1 MKGKNVFIE
10 KETHKYDDIINLPH
24 HVSAKHSQMALL
36 DRAAQFSPF
45 AALTGHEDS
54 IRETARRTEEFLEL
68 EEDKKEQLDEKIHV
82 LQENLWKKPEIIVT
96 YFVPD
101 EKKDGGAYVTHRGR
115 IRKIDTYRH
124 RLLFE
129 DGTDV
134 GMQYIFEIDG
144 EMFGI
149 TE

>member
-24 HVSAKHSQMALL
+24 HVSAKHPQMELL

-101 EKKDGGAYVTHRGR
+101 ERKDGGAYVTHRGR

-129 DGTDV
+129 DGTNV

>member
-24 HVSAKHSQMALL
+24 HVSAKHPQMELL

-115 IRKIDTYRH
+115 IRKIDIYLRK
-124 RLLFE
+124 LLFE
-129 DGTDV
+129 DGTEV
-134 GMQYIFEIDG
+134 PLQYIFEMDG
-144 EMFGI
+144 EIFGD

>member
-1 MKGKNVFIE
+1 MKGKNIFQE

-24 HVSAKHSQMALL
+24 HVSVKHPQMALS

-54 IRETARRTEEFLEL
+54 IRETARRTEAFLEL
-68 EEDKKEQLDEKIHV
+68 DEDKKEQLDEKMHI
-82 LQENLWKKPEIIVT
+82 LQDYFSEKPKITVT

-115 IRKIDTYRH
+115 IRKIDIYLR

-129 DGTDV
+129 DGTEV
-134 GMQYIFEIDG
+134 PLQYIFEMDG
-144 EMFGI
+144 EIFGD